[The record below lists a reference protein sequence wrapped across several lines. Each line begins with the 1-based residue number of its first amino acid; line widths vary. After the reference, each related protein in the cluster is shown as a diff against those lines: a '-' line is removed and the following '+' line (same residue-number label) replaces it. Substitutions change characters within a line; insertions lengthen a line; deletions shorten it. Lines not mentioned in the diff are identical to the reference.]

1 VLVAIGFNAALGAQ
15 SPGTLLAMKWSY
27 VAFPFIGALLAIVF
41 MHFYELTEEQA
52 YEIKDELKKRRAE
65 SDAESSGEPIP

>member
-1 VLVAIGFNAALGAQ
+1 
-15 SPGTLLAMKWSY
+15 MKWSY
-27 VAFPFIGALLAIVF
+27 VTFPFIGALLAIVF

-65 SDAESSGEPIP
+65 SDAESPGKPIP